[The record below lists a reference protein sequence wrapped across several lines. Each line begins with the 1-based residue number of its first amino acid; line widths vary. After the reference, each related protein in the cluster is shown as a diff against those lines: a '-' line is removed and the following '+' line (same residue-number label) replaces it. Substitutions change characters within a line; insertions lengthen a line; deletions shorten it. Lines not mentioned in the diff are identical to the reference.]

1 VKSHRPLS
9 TGKAGLQLMLNRRQ
23 FAIGSAAAV
32 SGGLVGGLA
41 GSRFARGNPLRF
53 DRRLPIPP
61 LIDAVKQGNAV
72 KLKVSSGRHAFLK
85 GKLTQA
91 YGYSGPVLGPAI
103 RMRSGDE
110 VQMTV
115 ENALGFDTTVHWHGL
130 LVPGDVDGGPHQVI
144 ESGGT
149 WRPGLKIDQ
158 PASTAWFHPHLH
170 HDTARQVY
178 MGLTGLI
185 MVDDGSDTRLGL
197 PRTYGID
204 DVPIIIQDRS
214 FDSDGSLL
222 YDRDPDPQTIQY
234 GSRGSTIIV
243 NGVVGPVARVPAA
256 RPQRRPLASRA
267 SARGWARPPHR
278 RHAGAHS
285 DPEPDARH
293 RR

>member
-1 VKSHRPLS
+1 
-9 TGKAGLQLMLNRRQ
+9 MLTRRQ
-23 FAIGSAAAV
+23 VVIGSAAIA
-32 SGGLVGGLA
+32 SGGLVGGFA
-41 GSRFARGNPLRF
+41 GSRLAQSESIRF
-53 DRRLPIPP
+53 SRQLPIPP
-61 LIDAVKQGNAV
+61 LIDAARQRGAV
-72 KLKVSSGRHAFLK
+72 KLKVTSGRHAFVK
-85 GKLTQA
+85 GKPTRS

-103 RMRSGDE
+103 RLRRGDE
-110 VQMTV
+110 VEMAV
-115 ENALGFDTTVHWHGL
+115 ENALDVDTTVHWHGL
-130 LVPGDVDGGPHQVI
+130 LVPGEADGGPHQVI
-144 ESGGT
+144 KSGST
-149 WRPGLKIDQ
+149 WRTRLKIDQ

-285 DPEPDARH
+285 DPEP
-293 RR
+293 